1 MLKTKRQSQ
10 TLIKN
15 PQYFASKLETVYE
28 EAHVIIT
35 KDDFGERD
43 LYVAMELFQRYI
55 DILDDITENIHI
67 QPFQPLDIQF
77 KNHTI
82 RFPSEEEFSSWLE
95 L

>member
-1 MLKTKRQSQ
+1 MLKKRTQSQ
-10 TLIKN
+10 TPIKN
-15 PQYFASKLETVYE
+15 PQYFAKRLEPIYE
-28 EAHVIIT
+28 AAHRLVT
-35 KDDFGERD
+35 KEDFDEKD

-67 QPFQPLDIQF
+67 QVQPLDIQF
-77 KNHTI
+77 KGHTI